1 MTGGGASQLGFRRK
15 GGSWIVEPITA
26 CRTAEGEA
34 VRSALYW
41 TTGLEQNLLA
51 VAVVI
56 GVASTFQTDGILRI
70 GGLLRLLLRNSR
82 LLGLVGV
89 AGVSTADWVD
99 CHKAL
104 YRLGALQT

>member
-1 MTGGGASQLGFRRK
+1 
-15 GGSWIVEPITA
+15 
-26 CRTAEGEA
+26 
-34 VRSALYW
+34 
-41 TTGLEQNLLA
+41 
-51 VAVVI
+51 
-56 GVASTFQTDGILRI
+56 
-70 GGLLRLLLRNSR
+70 LLRLLLRNSR